1 MVKFDFIIGQPNLCL
16 IFNSK
21 KMKRIILV
29 SLYILASIVMN
40 SCSTDDLENN
50 THNEKLKVT
59 ADADAEGNQNGQTP
73 IPKPK

>member
-50 THNEKLKVT
+50 TNNEKLKVT

>member
-1 MVKFDFIIGQPNLCL
+1 
-16 IFNSK
+16 
-21 KMKRIILV
+21 MKRIILV

-50 THNEKLKVT
+50 TNNEKLKVT
-59 ADADAEGNQNGQTP
+59 ADGDAEGNQNGQTP